1 MMRASPPSSFS
12 RRLMMSSVINAA
24 SLTPMSTTYQESSV
38 VQSHSSYLSSRALAR
53 SPVRRTMNSGTGFDF
68 RQARQDRALAIGQ
81 RLDNAR
87 QFEAFQPLRVFQV
100 DAAGIDLDRAV
111 C

>member
-12 RRLMMSSVINAA
+12 RRLMISSVINAA
-24 SLTPMSTTYQESSV
+24 TLTPMSTTSQENSV
-38 VQSHSSYLSSRALAR
+38 VPSPSSNLSSRALAR
-53 SPVRRTMNSGTGFDF
+53 WPVRKTMNSGTGFEF
-68 RQARQDRALAIGQ
+68 RQALQDRALAIGQ

-100 DAAGIDLDRAV
+100 DAAGIDVDRAV
-111 C
+111 